1 MLCCIKLHSLRCILT
16 VKDKHSFLMFITE
29 KELQENP
36 EETEKVLNGEVEME
50 LQADIDLLT
59 SELEERNK
67 EIATKQEQVIA
78 KLVNPI

>member
-1 MLCCIKLHSLRCILT
+1 
-16 VKDKHSFLMFITE
+16 MFITE